1 MDEILTTLGAWAT
14 TVIQTLNSWVWS
26 PALVALCLLSGL
38 YFSLRTRFV
47 QVRRFGEM
55 CRLLFANPNKES
67 AKGKSKAGISS
78 FQAFAM
84 ALSGRV
90 GTGNIVGV
98 ATALG
103 FGGPGAIVWMWII
116 AFFGA
121 GSAFVEATLAQI
133 FKEDHHG
140 QYRGGPAYYIEKGL
154 HSPFFGSLFAVLAA
168 MACGIFLPPVQ
179 CNGIA
184 LSMER
189 TLGVDAWIIGLG
201 VALLI
206 GLVIIGGVK
215 RIANVAQIIAPF
227 MAILYIILSLVVLA
241 IHYEVVPHVFMEM
254 LRSAVGAGQLGSAI
268 LGSTIAWGVKRGI
281 YSNEAGQGTGPIVA
295 AAAKVSHP
303 VKQGLVQAF
312 SVYIDTLLV
321 CTATALM
328 ILACGTYNIIESV
341 QIVPGGDTVVTY
353 LHQNPGAPLGEPGVF
368 YTSGAL
374 STVTGP
380 RLGDIIISFALF
392 FFAFTTI
399 MAYYYYAET
408 NLVYLFSRF
417 RLRRFRNLQAMV
429 QAERDTT
436 GPDSG
441 EVGRQWIEKEESL
454 LSDMED
460 EMDRADKHFG
470 DDRSEKTVV
479 WVLRCCTITAVF
491 IGSLTGSGIVWTIG
505 DIGVG
510 AMAWINIIAILLLS
524 PKALRA
530 LRDYERQKKLGTEP
544 LFNPEAL
551 NIKNADFWE
560 KANQIPPSA
569 Q

>member
-1 MDEILTTLGAWAT
+1 MVEAIKAVNG
-14 TVIQTLNSWVWS
+14 WVWS
-26 PALVALCLLSGL
+26 PLLVGLCLLSGL

-47 QVRRFGEM
+47 QVRRLGEM
-55 CRLLFANPNKES
+55 VRLLFSNDSSQKT
-67 AKGKSKAGISS
+67 GITS

-98 ATALG
+98 ATAIG
-103 FGGPGAIVWMWII
+103 FGGPGAIVWMWVI

-133 FKEDHHG
+133 FKENHHG
-140 QYRGGPAYYIEKGL
+140 EFRGGPAYYIEKGL
-154 HSPFFGSLFAVLAA
+154 RSPLLAMVFATLAA
-168 MACGIFLPPVQ
+168 VACGVLLPPVQ

-184 LSMER
+184 LSFER
-189 TLGVDAWIIGLG
+189 TFHVDAWIVGLA

-215 RIANVAQIIAPF
+215 RIANVAQIVAPF
-227 MAILYIILSLVVLA
+227 MAMLYIVLSLVVLVV
-241 IHYEVVPHVFMEM
+241 HYRVVPGVFMDM
-254 LRSAVGAGQLGSAI
+254 LRGAVGINSVGGALI
-268 LGSTIAWGVKRGI
+268 GSTIAWGVKRGI

-328 ILACGTYNIIESV
+328 ILACKTYNIIDSV
-341 QIVPGGDTVVTY
+341 QHVGGVAEVSY
-353 LHQNPGAPLGEPGVF
+353 LLQNPGAPEGEPGVF
-368 YTSGAL
+368 YTSNAL
-374 STVTGP
+374 GTVIGN
-380 RLGDIIISFALF
+380 RLGDMVISVALF

-408 NLVYLFSRF
+408 NLIYIFSRVRRR
-417 RLRRFRNLQAMV
+417 RLRRLSKMV
-429 QAERDTT
+429 QAERVAT
-436 GPDSG
+436 GPKPSAEG
-441 EVGRQWIEKEESL
+441 ARWLKEEETML
-454 LSDMED
+454 QDAEQRY
-460 EMDRADKHFG
+460 EEADLHFG

-479 WVLRCCTITAVF
+479 WLLRIGTIGAVF
-491 IGSLTGSGIVWTIG
+491 CGSLAGSGIVWTLG

-510 AMAWINIIAILLLS
+510 AMAWINIVTILILS
-524 PKALRA
+524 PKALRS
-530 LRDYERQKKLGTEP
+530 LREYEQQRKAGKEP
-544 LFNPEAL
+544 VFDPEAL
-551 NIKNADFWE
+551 KIKHADFWQHM
-560 KANQIPPSA
+560 A
-569 Q
+569 